1 MSKIVSDGLRCL
13 IDVASKGGELK
24 VLFGCERFCQAVNFA
39 DNCFSSPP
47 MKPSTALQIHGDDIR
62 RIVLKN
68 GAQNPRV
75 FGSALRGDDVDG
87 SDLDILVDPVRGQT
101 TLFNLASIQIEVE
114 ELTGVKTEVVTPMA
128 LHERF
133 RADAVAQARQI

>member
-1 MSKIVSDGLRCL
+1 
-13 IDVASKGGELK
+13 
-24 VLFGCERFCQAVNFA
+24 
-39 DNCFSSPP
+39 